1 MIKTVYLDMD
11 GVIADLNAY
20 YFKRH
25 GVIARDDP
33 DHKTNWPVAVRDGMF
48 KDIPFYEDNRDVV
61 DYLLSSGVKVCIL
74 SCATKAEY
82 DLVSDH
88 KDFWLKKHGLGKL
101 ERIYTKSKAGKADYA
116 TPDSLLIDD
125 SLACVNPFVAA
136 GGKAIFH
143 TDAKLT
149 IELLKE
155 MGV

>member
-20 YFKRH
+20 YFKRY
-25 GVIARDDP
+25 GVISRNDP
-33 DHKTNWPVAVRDGMF
+33 DHKTNWPAAVHDGMF
-48 KDIPFYEDNRDVV
+48 KDIPFYEGNRDLV
-61 DYLLSSGVKVCIL
+61 DYLLSSRVKVCIL
-74 SCATKAEY
+74 SCAGKANY
-82 DLVSDH
+82 GLVCDH
-88 KDFWLKKHGLGKL
+88 KDHWLKKHGLGGL
-101 ERIYTKSKAGKADYA
+101 LRIYTLSKAGKAEYA

-136 GGKAIFH
+136 GGKAILH
-143 TDAKLT
+143 TDTKLT